1 MVNFLINQWRGGNN
15 MQTYVSMVR
24 GINVGGK
31 KVKMDDLKELYKS
44 LDFHDVK
51 SYIQSGN
58 IIFRTK
64 NTKPSILI
72 DIIENRID
80 KVLDLDV
87 KVLIR
92 TKKELKNIINGNPFR
107 NEDINYL
114 YVIFLSDIPSKKLIK
129 DLNINFDFN
138 KKNESDKFSISEKE
152 IYLYLPNGYGRTR
165 FNNNFFE
172 KKLGISATTRNF
184 RTVNKLFDIAESI
197 SKNNNNFRT

>member
-1 MVNFLINQWRGGNN
+1 

-31 KVKMDDLKELYKS
+31 KVKMNDLKELYKS

-64 NTKPSILI
+64 NTKPSVLI
-72 DIIENRID
+72 DIIENKID

-129 DLNINFDFN
+129 DLNNNFDFN
-138 KKNESDKFSISEKE
+138 KKNESDKFCISEKE

-184 RTVNKLFDIAESI
+184 RTVNKLFYIAESI
-197 SKNNNNFRT
+197 SNNNNDFRT

>member
-1 MVNFLINQWRGGNN
+1 

-31 KVKMDDLKELYKS
+31 KVKMNDLKELYKS

-64 NTKPSILI
+64 NTKPSVLI
-72 DIIENRID
+72 DIIENKID

-138 KKNESDKFSISEKE
+138 KKNESDKFCISEKE

-184 RTVNKLFDIAESI
+184 RTVNKLFYIAESI
-197 SKNNNNFRT
+197 SNNNNDFRT